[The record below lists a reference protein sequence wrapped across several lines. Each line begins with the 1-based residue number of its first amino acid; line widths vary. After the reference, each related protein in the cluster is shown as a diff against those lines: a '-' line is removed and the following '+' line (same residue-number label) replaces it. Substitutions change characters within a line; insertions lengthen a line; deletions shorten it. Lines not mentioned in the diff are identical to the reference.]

1 MKKIASILLSS
12 IMALSLVACGGS
24 DDNTGSTGGNDNQ
37 VAEDAVKVALVVT
50 NFGDQSYFDTA
61 GNGMTLLRE
70 KYGNKIDI
78 KGIEMG
84 TDSAGWEPAYR
95 QACDDGYDIVVS
107 GNFMYEPY
115 MCTVAAEYPEVSF
128 VNFDYDNAEINSL
141 DNILSI
147 NYACHETGYLAGLVA
162 GVKTESNIV
171 GCIGGGEYDG
181 IKQFLAGY
189 MQGVNAVNPDAKV
202 ISSFIGDFQDT
213 GKAKEIASN
222 MHKQGA
228 DVIYHAAGGAGN
240 GLFDCAAEEN
250 FWAIGVDSDQYAAN
264 SGKPE
269 LAAHILTSSLKRCDS
284 GVLWGVSQV
293 IEGTAEFGTQRTLGY
308 KDDAV
313 GLVINDNYKN
323 NMTEEQQ
330 AKVAE
335 FADKLKNGEIT
346 VENQLADNTTYD
358 RWLEKVGF

>member
-24 DDNTGSTGGNDNQ
+24 DGSTGSTGGNDNQ

-70 KYGNKIDI
+70 KYGDKIDI

-128 VNFDYDNAEINSL
+128 VNFDYDNAE
-141 DNILSI
+141 
-147 NYACHETGYLAGLVA
+147 
-162 GVKTESNIV
+162 SNVV

-202 ISSFIGDFQDT
+202 ISSFIGDFTDT

-240 GLFDCAAEEN
+240 GLFDCAAEED

-293 IEGTAEFGTQRTLGY
+293 IEGPAEFGTQRTLGY